1 MTDIQAGD
9 LYVRVNWHG
18 TQAMRLDKTPKR
30 VGIGKEKV
38 LRTETWS
45 YPMLKVKGNKEE
57 QAKAIELMMEE

>member
-1 MTDIQAGD
+1 
-9 LYVRVNWHG
+9 
-18 TQAMRLDKTPKR
+18 MRLDKTPKR

-57 QAKAIELMMEE
+57 QAKAIEKEQPVRRKSRKKQ